1 MASPIT
7 LRLDPDIRRRVTR
20 IAKRKRTTTSS
31 VLREAITTWVARE
44 ESTVSPYESIKD
56 LIGSVHGGDPNLST
70 DMGKKFT
77 QLLRARRN
85 QS

>member
-1 MASPIT
+1 VASPIT
-7 LRLDPDIRRRVTR
+7 LRLDPDLRQRVTR
-20 IAKRKRTTTSS
+20 IARRKRTTTSN
-31 VLREAITTWVARE
+31 VLREAITTWVQRE
-44 ESTVSPYESIKD
+44 ESAGSVYESIKD
-56 LIGSVHGGDPNLST
+56 LIGIVHGGDPNLST

>member
-20 IAKRKRTTTSS
+20 IARRRKTTTST
-31 VLREAITTWVARE
+31 VLREAITTFVARE
-44 ESTVSPYESIKD
+44 ESAGSLYDSIKD
-56 LIGSVHGGDPNLST
+56 LIGNSHGEDPNRST

-77 QLLRARRN
+77 QLLKARRN